1 MKTWDEVI
9 KEGLFMHIHMDRY
22 AYFYGAKGQRLTDAE
37 MNYLWNAEPDYFN
50 KRYPT
55 PEDKKRVFD
64 FSRGKIGY
72 DCSGFIGAITGC
84 KTWSGSIWAR
94 CTEKS
99 KNLFSGPAAS
109 ILYNPGHV
117 AIDIGYGYFLE
128 MAVECSS
135 CEMGRIS
142 ENLHRFE
149 STGKLIG
156 YIDYEGATNR

>member
-1 MKTWDEVI
+1 MKKWDDVI
-9 KEGLFMHIHMDRY
+9 KEALYMHIHSDRY
-22 AYFYGAKGQRLTDAE
+22 AYFYGAKGERLTDSQ
-37 MNYLWNAEPDYFN
+37 MNYLWDASPDYF
-50 KRYPT
+50 KKYKT
-55 PEDKKRVFD
+55 PEEKKRIFD

-84 KTWSGSIWAR
+84 RTWSGAIWTR

-99 KNLFSGPAAS
+99 NNLFSGPAAS

-117 AIDIGYGYFLE
+117 AVDIGYGYFLE
-128 MAVECSS
+128 FPSEMHS

-142 ENLHRFE
+142 ENLNRFVG
-149 STGKLIG
+149 TGKLIG